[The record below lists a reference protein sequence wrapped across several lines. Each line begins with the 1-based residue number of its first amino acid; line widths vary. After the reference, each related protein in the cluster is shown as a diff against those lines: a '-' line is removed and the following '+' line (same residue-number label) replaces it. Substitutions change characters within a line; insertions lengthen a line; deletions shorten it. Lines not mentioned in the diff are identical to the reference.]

1 MIALV
6 DCNNFYASCEKVFDP
21 SIGDKPLVVLSNNDG
36 CVIARSAEA
45 KAMGIPMAEPYY
57 KIKPLV
63 KEKGVVVKSSN
74 FRLYGDLSRRVTNIL
89 RAYAPQIEVYSI
101 DESFLDFTGIE
112 NIEEISWNIR
122 NQVQKWVGITVC
134 VGVGPS
140 KTIAKT
146 ANHYAKKSQRGVTII
161 SSPYQIKRL
170 REITPIDEIWGIGR
184 KLHKRLRSY
193 NIKTADDF
201 VQKLD
206 HAWIQRNMSI
216 TGVRTWEELQGKS
229 VIPLEPSSPPKQSIT
244 TSRSFGVMISDYAL
258 LKEAVMGFTDSCAQK
273 LRRDKLVAREITLFI
288 TSNRFRDDEEQYR
301 NGERMTLEVPTAD
314 SQELIRCATILLNA
328 IFRDAISYKKA
339 GVIVSKLVP
348 ENEVQCSLFDSV
360 NRTKSDALMKSM
372 DNLTEKYG
380 FGAVRLGAV
389 GVQKK
394 DWVMKQEQRS
404 PQYTTSWSE
413 IIEID
418 VSK

>member
-21 SIGDKPLVVLSNNDG
+21 SIADRPLVVLSNNDG

-45 KAMGIPMAEPYY
+45 KAMGIPMGEPYF

-112 NIEEISWNIR
+112 NIEEISWSIR

-146 ANHYAKKSQRGVTII
+146 ANNYAKKSRKGVTVI
-161 SSPYQIKRL
+161 SSQYQIQRL
-170 REITPIDEIWGIGR
+170 REITPIDDIWGIGR
-184 KLHKRLRSY
+184 KQYKRLRSY
-193 NIKTADDF
+193 NIKTAEDF

-206 HAWIQRNMSI
+206 PTWIQRNMSI

-229 VIPLEPSSPPKQSIT
+229 VMHLEPTSPPKQSIT

-273 LRRDKLVAREITLFI
+273 LRRDKLVARELIIFI
-288 TSNRFRDDEEQYR
+288 TSNPFREDEEQYK
-301 NGERMTLEVPTAD
+301 NSQRMTLIVPTAD
-314 SQELIRCATILLNA
+314 SQELIRSATVLLKA
-328 IFRDAISYKKA
+328 IYREGIYYKKA
-339 GVIVSKLVP
+339 GVIVNKLIP
-348 ENEVQCSLFDSV
+348 ENEVQESLFDSV
-360 NRTKSDALMKSM
+360 DRTKSAVLMKSM